1 RDPGAAGL
9 QPPGLQPQM
18 AELAQLLSARFT
30 VFSYDR
36 RGRGE
41 SGDTLPYAV
50 EREIEDLDGLITEAG
65 GSAFV
70 YGMSS
75 GAALAMEAAHR
86 GLAIRGLAIFEA
98 PFLRGHSGPPHPP
111 DYLALRTQLT
121 SPGRRGDGVE
131 YFMTGAA
138 GAPAEMVAQMSGGR
152 VAGVRDGGAHA
163 GLRRHDHGGPVA
175 DRL

>member
-18 AELAQLLSARFT
+18 AERAQLLSARFT

-75 GAALAMEAAHR
+75 GAALAMEAANR
-86 GLAIRGLAIFEA
+86 GLAIRGPAIFEA
-98 PFLRGHSGPPHPP
+98 PFILDDSGPPQPA
-111 DYLALRTQLT
+111 DYLARLIQLIST
-121 SPGRRGDGVE
+121 GRRGDAVQN
-131 YFMTGAA
+131 FMTVAA
-138 GAPAEMVAQMSGGR
+138 GVP
-152 VAGVRDGGAHA
+152 
-163 GLRRHDHGGPVA
+163 
-175 DRL
+175 